1 MIRGHQVAEA
11 GQERGFAGVAGKVWS
26 PARKTAGFQPLSA
39 AALTSAEAATPR
51 RLAPESILFWTVLV
65 STILRIAAA
74 AAVGYGYGEGYYLA
88 SARHFAL
95 SYFDQPPLSLWMG
108 FATMQ
113 AVGVADP
120 LLVRLPFILLFAG
133 TTWAMYRLTADLF
146 GARAGA
152 FAALLLNL
160 SPVFSVSVASW
171 VQPDGPLM
179 FFLLIAAMP
188 IARLALGKPE
198 SPMLTWATAGLAFG
212 LAFLS
217 KYHAALTLGG
227 LVLFVLTTPGRRA
240 WFFRPGLLLAALI
253 AIVISVPVLVWNAG
267 NNWVSF
273 VFQGNRIQ
281 QDAGLHW
288 DWLARS
294 IAGQALLIGIFIW
307 PGIIYVFWLGLRA
320 GPRQAKSWLLVCL
333 AFIPILVF
341 TLAAVWAP
349 LGYHFHWQAPGYL
362 FLFPL
367 LGKITAEQIDEGRK
381 APRFWM
387 YCAGISLIVAV
398 VALGA
403 QARTGWM
410 GKIMPATV
418 TAEVAHAQ
426 NPTRELL
433 TWREL
438 RPALAERGL
447 LDRPRLFAVAPQW
460 HQAGKLDTQIGDRVP
475 VVCLC
480 GDPRNIAFGWN
491 PNDFLGW
498 DALII
503 GTDNFLG
510 NVPKEYGPYFRSIE
524 ELAPLAIKLGGVAD
538 ITLRIYLAHDYY
550 RPYPLPYGPG
560 MPAGTG
566 PG

>member
-1 MIRGHQVAEA
+1 
-11 GQERGFAGVAGKVWS
+11 
-26 PARKTAGFQPLSA
+26 LSA
-39 AALTSAEAATPR
+39 VAVPLAEDSPRR
-51 RLAPESILFWTVLV
+51 RLAPASILFWTVLI
-65 STILRIAAA
+65 STVLRLAAA

-88 SARHFAL
+88 TARHLAL

-108 FATMQ
+108 WA
-113 AVGVADP
+113 AIRLVGVADP

-179 FFLLIAAMP
+179 FFLLVAAMP
-188 IARLALGKPE
+188 IMRLAFGKPQ
-198 SPMLTWATAGLAFG
+198 SPGLVWAAAGAAFG

-217 KYHAALTLGG
+217 KYHAALTLAG
-227 LVLFVLTTPGRRA
+227 LFLFALTARGHRA
-240 WFFRPGLLLAALI
+240 WFFRPGLLLAAIIAALI
-253 AIVISVPVLVWNAG
+253 CAPVILWNAE
-267 NNWVSF
+267 NHWVSF

-281 QDAGLHW
+281 QDVGLHW
-288 DWLARS
+288 DWLVRS
-294 IAGQALLIGIFIW
+294 VAGQALLIGIFIW
-307 PGIIYVFWLGLRA
+307 PGTIYVFWLGLRA
-320 GPRQAKSWLLVCL
+320 GPRDPRSWLLVCL
-333 AFIPILVF
+333 AFVPILVF
-341 TLAAVWAP
+341 TAAAVWAP

-367 LGKITAEQIDEGRK
+367 LGRLTAEQIDEGRK

-387 YCAGISLIVAV
+387 YMAGIGLVVTVA
-398 VALGA
+398 ALGA

-410 GKIMPATV
+410 GKVMPAAV

-433 TWREL
+433 TWTEL

-447 LDRPRLFAVAPQW
+447 LDRPRLFAIAPQW
-460 HQAGKLDTQIGDRVP
+460 HQAGKLDTQIGDRLP

-491 PNDFLGW
+491 TNDFLGW
-498 DALII
+498 DGLVI

-510 NVPKEYGPYFRSIE
+510 NVAKDYGPYFRSIE
-524 ELAPLAIKLGGVAD
+524 ELAPVDIKLGGVTD
-538 ITLRIYLAHDYY
+538 VTLRIYLAHDYY
-550 RPYPLPYGPG
+550 RPYPMPYGPA
-560 MPAGTG
+560 MSAGRE